1 MSTIPAAHAPTNF
14 WDQWHQIW
22 GKLKLVAYSLMGI
35 VAIMLLV
42 ETAHIYSLAA
52 GIHPWLGMATLV
64 IAGVAVTLIALPIRQ
79 FLAMPKVVEPPKVPP
94 REQVGIRHL
103 KSEVSYLDR
112 YLGNCGRNPAF
123 ADKQEAI
130 LRARADLAEL
140 RKRLDGAAEN
150 LAPDFDKELSIW
162 SQTKMTGILVDV
174 DERADRMIY
183 QEALAVGVAT
193 AASPN
198 GTLDAFVMLW
208 RSLRLVSQLS
218 VLYYGRPGVLG
229 TLLVC
234 RDVSV
239 ATAMAGFLQ
248 NVTDSLGNL
257 LARALGG
264 VTGVVA
270 GPAVDGVTNAL
281 VLIRIGYLARERC
294 RSFRQWDTQTRKS
307 ALVRAL
313 AATQK
318 VAVGLTTE
326 IFRRAGGTLSVVA
339 GQVAGGMATVAG
351 SAADR
356 LATAAGS
363 AYTVTSTAAESAL
376 SAASKAAESA
386 AIVATGF
393 RQSLETKFRRRS
405 PTPPTPEGQ

>member
-1 MSTIPAAHAPTNF
+1 MSTVPTPSASSVSF
-14 WDQWHQIW
+14 WDQLHD
-22 GKLKLVAYSLMGI
+22 VMGRAKFI
-35 VAIMLLV
+35 GYCLAGVLAFMLFV

-64 IAGVAVTLIALPIRQ
+64 MAGIAVALIVMPIRQ
-79 FLAMPKVVEPPKVPP
+79 FLAMPKVVEPPKVPA
-94 REQVGIRHL
+94 RDQVGIRHL
-103 KSEVSYLDR
+103 RNEVQYLDR
-112 YLGNCGRNPAF
+112 YLANCDRNPAF
-123 ADKQEAI
+123 ADKHETI
-130 LRARADLAEL
+130 LRARADLSGL
-140 RKRLDGAAEN
+140 RKRLDAATEN
-150 LAPDFDKELSIW
+150 QAADYDKELSVW
-162 SQTKMTGILVDV
+162 SQTKMTTILAEV

-208 RSLRLVSQLS
+208 RSVRLVSQLS

-229 TLLVC
+229 TLLVV

-294 RSFRQWDTQTRKS
+294 RSFRQWDQQTQKS

-318 VAVGLTTE
+318 VAVGLATE

-351 SAADR
+351 GAADR
-356 LATAAGS
+356 LANVAGS
-363 AYTVTSTAAESAL
+363 AITVTSTAAESAV
-376 SAASKAAESA
+376 SAAVRAAESA
-386 AIVATGF
+386 ATVATGF
-393 RQSLETKFRRRS
+393 RQSIESKFRRKAT
-405 PTPPTPEGQ
+405 TPPGDG